1 MCSGGVRFALP
12 ALAVRQVV
20 QMPALHPVPGSKA
33 HLLGLAQISG
43 EPLAVLDI
51 YALLAGGPAGVAP
64 RTTVVLGRGEDGRR
78 SVLGL
83 AVDEVEAMAAIS
95 RMTEVEEA
103 GGLVAGRADFEGGQV
118 QILDPSVLFSDD
130 WDLPDEEHVWLK

>member
-1 MCSGGVRFALP
+1 VCSGGVRFALP
-12 ALAVRQVV
+12 AVAVRQVV

-43 EPLAVLDI
+43 EPLAVLDLH
-51 YALLAGGPAGVAP
+51 ALLAGGPAGPAP
-64 RTTVVLGRGEDGRR
+64 RTAVVLGRGEDGRR

-95 RMTEVEEA
+95 GITEVEDA
-103 GGLVAGRADFEGGQV
+103 GGLVAGRANLEGEQV
-118 QILDPSVLFSDD
+118 QVLDPSVLFSED
-130 WDLPDEEHVWLK
+130 WDLPDKEH